1 MAFIGGINTSIE
13 DLEKTTRQ
21 ILNNDILHACI
32 YLASFA
38 IGVGLVTLMQKKYFQ
53 TLVRTL
59 AEIEKPATSTE
70 LKV

>member
-21 ILNNDILHACI
+21 ILNNDILYACI

-38 IGVGLVTLMQKKYFQ
+38 IGIGLLALIQKKYFQ
-53 TLVRTL
+53 TPVSQPTT
-59 AEIEKPATSTE
+59 IENSVASE
-70 LKV
+70 D

>member
-21 ILNNDILHACI
+21 ILNNDILYACI

-53 TLVRTL
+53 TLVSQPTT
-59 AEIEKPATSTE
+59 IENSVASE
-70 LKV
+70 D

>member
-21 ILNNDILHACI
+21 ILDNDILYACI

-53 TLVRTL
+53 TLVSQPTT
-59 AEIEKPATSTE
+59 IENSVASE
-70 LKV
+70 D